1 MPPAVKA
8 AKALRCPLVAPPYAD
23 FTTGVLAFQLLP
35 QLQGAELE
43 VAMDRMRRQSW
54 VQAAFPTPSSALPL
68 CLPHSGFP
76 QRNHTQKGSELRE

>member
-8 AKALRCPLVAPPYAD
+8 AKALRCPLVASPYAD
-23 FTTGVLAFQLLP
+23 FTTGVLAFQLLS

-43 VAMDRMRRQSW
+43 VAMDRTEGRAGFKQLSPLPGPR
-54 VQAAFPTPSSALPL
+54 SALPL

-76 QRNHTQKGSELRE
+76 RGTTHRKAQS

>member
-1 MPPAVKA
+1 MPPDVKA

-23 FTTGVLAFQLLP
+23 FTGVLAFQLLP

-43 VAMDRMRRQSW
+43 VAMDKMRRQSW

-76 QRNHTQKGSELRE
+76 RGTTHRKAQN